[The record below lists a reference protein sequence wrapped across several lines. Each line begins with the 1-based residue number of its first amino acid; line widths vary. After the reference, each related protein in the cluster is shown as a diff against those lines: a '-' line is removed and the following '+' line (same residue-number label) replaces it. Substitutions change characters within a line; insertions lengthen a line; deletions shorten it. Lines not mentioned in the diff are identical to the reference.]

1 MHLTR
6 GSSRRFVTVTS
17 AVALFVTG
25 LTLQTVWGLAPPPP
39 PNGCSTTT
47 TISSIDPALPAA
59 ITDNNTTTSTITV
72 SGLDPF
78 IWDVDLETFI
88 LHTSCG
94 DLDITLTSP
103 AGTVVTITT
112 DNGGAF
118 DNVFNGTRWDDD
130 AADPTSFPGPVTD
143 QAFANSVVA
152 TSLVPEEAM
161 GAFIG
166 ENPNGVWTLDITDD
180 AVTNQ
185 GMLLAWSLIITTIPA
200 APVNTTRSFGP
211 VAGLPAAI
219 NAFGTVDSTLTLDG
233 LPPFL
238 CEVDLTTTITHGLP
252 NDLNIT
258 LIAPGGTRVTI
269 SSRNG
274 GTSVVAFNG
283 TLWDDD
289 AGDTNPPGPVTDNTF
304 VGNVVETPLVPEEAM
319 AALIGEDPNGTWILR
334 ISNVFTVTGQL
345 NDWVLTLTT
354 CHAPDHDGDGDGIID
369 ACDPCP
375 LDNPDDSDGDG
386 VCDSNDGCP
395 NDANKLAPG
404 LCGCGATE
412 DDSDGDGVPDCVDPC
427 PNDPNKVLP
436 GLCGCGNPDVD
447 SDGDGRLDCVDN
459 CPNNPN
465 PLQEDDDGD
474 GLGNACDAAA
484 GQPCPGAGMMMTPM
498 TLLGIGWMRRRKG
511 RRAGTVRF

>member
-161 GAFIG
+161 AAF
-166 ENPNGVWTLDITDD
+166 
-180 AVTNQ
+180 
-185 GMLLAWSLIITTIPA
+185 
-200 APVNTTRSFGP
+200 
-211 VAGLPAAI
+211 
-219 NAFGTVDSTLTLDG
+219 
-233 LPPFL
+233 
-238 CEVDLTTTITHGLP
+238 
-252 NDLNIT
+252 
-258 LIAPGGTRVTI
+258 
-269 SSRNG
+269 
-274 GTSVVAFNG
+274 
-283 TLWDDD
+283 
-289 AGDTNPPGPVTDNTF
+289 
-304 VGNVVETPLVPEEAM
+304 
-319 AALIGEDPNGTWILR
+319 IGEDPNGTWILR